1 MTINETCVSLS
12 IDPSAFARSLRAAMD
27 LHQAKLALSEAISAD
42 FEALRE
48 EGLTE
53 EEEQALKLALYTINS
68 SVAAVKRL
76 RPMGWADF
84 KHKLVARGVMA
95 KPDANVP
102 QDWVDAFLK
111 AHGRVRRRA

>member
-1 MTINETCVSLS
+1 MKETNHHGPERGQRNRRENEMK
-12 IDPSAFARSLRAAMD
+12 A
-27 LHQAKLALSEAISAD
+27 
-42 FEALRE
+42 
-48 EGLTE
+48 
-53 EEEQALKLALYTINS
+53 INS